1 MAISR
6 FISCFNVTIL
16 KETEIS
22 QVSGKWKKSKT
33 SPLLYININ
42 SDIKYLADQKNNKE
56 EKIRKRP
63 KTFRK
68 I

>member
-1 MAISR
+1 MKMLLFGVCFILYFQKLSNVCGLMAISR

-33 SPLLYININ
+33 SPLLY
-42 SDIKYLADQKNNKE
+42 
-56 EKIRKRP
+56 
-63 KTFRK
+63 T
-68 I
+68 

>member
-22 QVSGKWKKSKT
+22 QVSGKWKNQK
-33 SPLLYININ
+33 LLPYCILNTWQIRKI
-42 SDIKYLADQKNNKE
+42 IKKKRFEKDQKHLEKYETQNK
-56 EKIRKRP
+56 
-63 KTFRK
+63 
-68 I
+68 

>member
-22 QVSGKWKKSKT
+22 QVSGKWKNQK
-33 SPLLYININ
+33 LLPYCILNPWQIRK
-42 SDIKYLADQKNNKE
+42 IITKKRFEKDQKHLEKYETQNK
-56 EKIRKRP
+56 
-63 KTFRK
+63 
-68 I
+68 

>member
-1 MAISR
+1 MAIFR

-33 SPLLYININ
+33 SPLLY
-42 SDIKYLADQKNNKE
+42 
-56 EKIRKRP
+56 
-63 KTFRK
+63 T
-68 I
+68 

>member
-22 QVSGKWKKSKT
+22 QVSGKWKNQK
-33 SPLLYININ
+33 LLPYCILNIN

-63 KTFRK
+63 KAFRK